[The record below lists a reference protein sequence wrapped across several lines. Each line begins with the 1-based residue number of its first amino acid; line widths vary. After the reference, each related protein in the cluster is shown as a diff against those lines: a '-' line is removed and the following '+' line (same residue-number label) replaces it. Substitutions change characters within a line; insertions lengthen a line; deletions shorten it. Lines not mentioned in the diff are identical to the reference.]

1 MTGEEKSILAQ
12 QLYAQGLEKR
22 QRGELGAARNDF
34 RKALDLAPDFCE
46 AKVALD
52 MVDAI
57 LRYGNPGQ
65 HNV

>member
-1 MTGEEKSILAQ
+1 MINEENKSAAQ
-12 QLYAQGLEKR
+12 QLYAQGVEKR

-34 RKALDLAPDFCE
+34 KKALDLFPEFCE